1 MKKLRILIIEPSKEP
16 YKIKIEY
23 TLENLQK
30 LVGGLIDIIELENNV
45 DLICNDEGKILELPI
60 NRITK
65 YDIIV
70 GTFLIIGHHN
80 GETISLSK
88 KQIRKYKK
96 EFNLLKHQKYITYLK
111 QNIKNNNF
119 LNDVE
124 KHGLEKAIKINMKL
138 YWLKIKI

>member
-16 YKIKIEY
+16 YKIKIKY

-65 YDIIV
+65 CDIIV
-70 GTFLIIGHHN
+70 GTFLITGHHN